1 MNRLFRWGIFF
12 ALLVLAASSFIA
24 IRMVFGDNKEA
35 TVPTLIGVSAVDAT
49 NLLQS
54 SGLLARIDQV
64 ESHLPEGIVIAQS
77 MSPGE
82 QTDRGKIV
90 TLKVSRGGS
99 QVRIPDV
106 RNREYPVAVQEL
118 EAAGLKVGTVLRVSD
133 QLKQPNMVI
142 AQNPSP
148 PASVMS
154 SRLVDLLVSEGGT
167 GREET
172 VQVPDLRGETE
183 ANARRILEQSNL
195 VMSRALSQETNAV
208 PAGTVVRTDP
218 RAGARVPTGRAVALF
233 IATPPDPAA
242 VAAAQ
247 AQAEA
252 QAQAQAQLQTQP
264 AAQQQSDA
272 PPQAVVTP
280 SAGQAAAT
288 PTWNPNQP
296 MPLQTTTQQPAQTAP
311 PPAQQPQQQIVPQP
325 ALSPAPVLQP
335 GDKMA
340 RVRYQVPPLARP
352 LDLNIAISDLAG
364 TRTLSQ
370 QQVQGG
376 EYISMDVPYS
386 GTATVTVRLG
396 NQQVWQE
403 RYN

>member
-1 MNRLFRWGIFF
+1 MNRLFRWGIFI

-24 IRMVFGDNKEA
+24 IRMVFGDNNGA
-35 TVPTLIGVSAVDAT
+35 AVPTLIGVSAVEAT

-64 ESHLPEGIVIAQS
+64 DSHYPEGTVIAQS

-82 QTDRGKIV
+82 QTERGKIV
-90 TLKVSRGGS
+90 TIKVSRGGT
-99 QVRIPDV
+99 QVKIPDV
-106 RNREYPVAVQEL
+106 RNKEYPSAVQEL
-118 EAAGLKVGTVLRVSD
+118 ETAGLKVGTVIRVSD
-133 QLKQPNMVI
+133 QLKQPNVVI
-142 AQNPSP
+142 AQNPAA
-148 PASVMS
+148 PASVMNN
-154 SRLVDLLVSEGGT
+154 RMVDLLVSEGGA

-172 VQVPDLRGETE
+172 VQIPDLRGETE
-183 ANARRILEQSNL
+183 ANARRILEQSHL
-195 VMSRALSQETNAV
+195 AMSRALSQETNQF
-208 PAGTVVRTDP
+208 PEGTVVRTDP
-218 RAGARVPTGRAVALF
+218 RAGTRVPTGRAVALY
-233 IATPPDPAA
+233 IASAPDPATQA
-242 VAAAQ
+242 QAQ

-252 QAQAQAQLQTQP
+252 QTQP
-264 AAQQQSDA
+264 EPQPQPQAPPPDA
-272 PPQAVVTP
+272 LPQAVISP
-280 SAGQAAAT
+280 SAGQATET

-296 MPLQTTTQQPAQTAP
+296 TQLQTTSQQPGQEAA
-311 PPAQQPQQQIVPQP
+311 PPAQQPPPQQQVQQPVPTP
-325 ALSPAPVLQP
+325 IPAPQP
-335 GDKMA
+335 GDKTA

-352 LDLNIAISDLAG
+352 LDLNIVMNDQSG

-386 GTATVTVRLG
+386 GIATVTVRLG